1 MIKFFLVSINNEK
14 IAYKVSKDGA
24 IFYDSP
30 KALMTRNLV
39 DYFNEEDRDKIL
51 SLCDI
56 SNNSK
61 LKTKESYLL
70 VLIFALFLS
79 CLFSAIPL
87 SQTKAFIFNS
97 IQPAGI
103 LIFPLTFIFLDTINE
118 VFGRKQG
125 RLAVYTASAC
135 MAISAAFI
143 TISLNFIVQQTT
155 EHDSFITVFKELPK
169 LLIINSLCVL
179 IADTVNNFTY
189 NLLKGYLRGKLLA
202 LRCYCSTLIGQ
213 FFYSITWI
221 FLFFFE
227 KLSTEEKISYIFANY
242 GFKVLYGLAVCTPLT
257 LLTVY
262 IVKRVLYKGY
272 VDTIE

>member
-1 MIKFFLVSINNEK
+1 MVRFFLVSTENGK

-24 IFYDSP
+24 IFYDTP
-30 KALMTRNLV
+30 NILMTRNLV
-39 DYFNEEDRDKIL
+39 DYFSDDDKDKIL

-56 SNNSK
+56 SEGSK

-70 VLIFALFLS
+70 VLISALFLT

-87 SQTKAFIFNS
+87 SQTKATIFNS

-103 LIFPLTFIFLDTINE
+103 LIFPLTFAFLDTINE

-125 RLAVYTASAC
+125 RASVYIASTC
-135 MAISAAFI
+135 MAISASFI
-143 TISLNFIVQQTT
+143 FISLGFISQEVA
-155 EHDSFITVFKELPK
+155 EHNSFVTVFKELPR
-169 LLIINSLCVL
+169 LLLINSLCVL
-179 IADTVNNFTY
+179 IADTINNFTY
-189 NLLKGYLRGKLLA
+189 NFLKGYLRGKLLA
-202 LRCYCSTLIGQ
+202 LRCFCSTLIGQ

-227 KLSTEEKISYIFANY
+227 KLSTEEKLSYIFANY
-242 GFKVLYGLAVCTPLT
+242 GFKVLYGLAICTPLT

-262 IVKRVLYKGY
+262 IVKRVLYKGHIST
-272 VDTIE
+272 VE

>member
-1 MIKFFLVSINNEK
+1 MIRFFLVSTSNGK

-24 IFYDSP
+24 VFYDTP
-30 KALMTRNLV
+30 NVLMTRNLV
-39 DYFNEEDRDKIL
+39 DYFSEEDRDRIL

-56 SNNSK
+56 SKNSK

-87 SQTKAFIFNS
+87 SQTKASILNS

-103 LIFPLTFIFLDTINE
+103 LIFPLTFVFLDTINE
-118 VFGRKQG
+118 VFGRRQG
-125 RLAVYTASAC
+125 RASVYIASTC

-143 TISLNFIVQQTT
+143 ITSLNFINQETA

-189 NLLKGYLRGKLLA
+189 NFLKGYLRGRLLA
-202 LRCYCSTLIGQ
+202 LRCFCSTLIGQ
-213 FFYSITWI
+213 FFYSVTWI

-242 GFKVLYGLAVCTPLT
+242 GFKVLYGLAICTPLT

-262 IVKRVLYKGY
+262 IVKRVLYKGHI
-272 VDTIE
+272 DTIE

>member
-87 SQTKAFIFNS
+87 SQTKSFIFNS

>member
-1 MIKFFLVSINNEK
+1 MIRFFLISTKNGK

-24 IFYDSP
+24 IFYDTP
-30 KALMTRNLV
+30 NVLMTRNLV
-39 DYFNEEDRDKIL
+39 DYFSDDERDEIL

-56 SNNSK
+56 SENSK

-70 VLIFALFLS
+70 VLLFALFLT

-87 SQTKAFIFNS
+87 SQTKATIFNS

-103 LIFPLTFIFLDTINE
+103 LIFPLTFVFLDTINE
-118 VFGRKQG
+118 AFGRRQG
-125 RLAVYTASAC
+125 RASVYIASTC

-143 TISLNFIVQQTT
+143 FISL
-155 EHDSFITVFKELPK
+155 SFIDKETAEHNSFVTVFKELPK
-169 LLIINSLCVL
+169 LLLINSLCVL

-189 NLLKGYLRGKLLA
+189 NFLKGYLRGELLA
-202 LRCYCSTLIGQ
+202 LRCFSSTLIGQ

-227 KLSTEEKISYIFANY
+227 KLSTEEKISYIFTNY
-242 GFKVLYGLAVCTPLT
+242 GFKVLYGLAICTPLT
-257 LLTVY
+257 LLIVH
-262 IVKRVLYKGY
+262 IVKRILYKGHIS
-272 VDTIE
+272 TMK

>member
-1 MIKFFLVSINNEK
+1 MINFFLVSIKNGK

-39 DYFNEEDRDKIL
+39 DYFSEEDRDKIL

-56 SNNSK
+56 PKNTK

-70 VLIFALFLS
+70 LLFFALFLS

-87 SQTKAFIFNS
+87 SQTKVSILNS

-103 LIFPLTFIFLDTINE
+103 LIFPLTFVFLDTINE
-118 VFGRKQG
+118 IFGRKQG
-125 RLAVYTASAC
+125 RFAVYTASAC
-135 MAISAAFI
+135 MAVSALFI
-143 TISLNFIVQQTT
+143 NISLNFINQETI

-189 NLLKGYLRGKLLA
+189 NILKGYLRGKLLA
-202 LRCYCSTLIGQ
+202 LRCFCSTLIGQ

-227 KLSTEEKISYIFANY
+227 KLSTEEKISYIFSNY

-262 IVKRVLYKGY
+262 IVRRVLYKGI